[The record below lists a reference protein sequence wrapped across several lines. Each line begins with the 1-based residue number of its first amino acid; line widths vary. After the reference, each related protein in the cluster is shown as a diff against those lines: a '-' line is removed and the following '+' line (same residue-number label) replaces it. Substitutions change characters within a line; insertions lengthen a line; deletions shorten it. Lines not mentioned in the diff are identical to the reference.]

1 MPINYNAGVCK
12 QFLRKMIEF
21 SVEVESRIIGA
32 VLPELGKLFALSS
45 KIEDYSELFPD
56 LNDEDFKD
64 AWIQGLREEAKGDR
78 NALARLLK
86 CPRFPYGRV
95 EVKEDDAEDL
105 LRGLTEIRFT
115 IRSTSLKNLSD
126 EELEGGLTNLKNS
139 KPEVRIGY
147 FAYLLMAEV
156 QERLVQEIS

>member
-1 MPINYNAGVCK
+1 MVDSPIIKKSIKYK
-12 QFLRKMIEF
+12 KRKVIEPKSF
-21 SVEVESRIIGA
+21 VLVE
-32 VLPELGKLFALSS
+32 
-45 KIEDYSELFPD
+45 
-56 LNDEDFKD
+56 
-64 AWIQGLREEAKGDR
+64 
-78 NALARLLK
+78 
-86 CPRFPYGRV
+86 
-95 EVKEDDAEDL
+95 EDDAEDL

-126 EELEGGLTNLKNS
+126 EELEGGLTNLKNC